1 MNDIIKKLNDFAE
14 ANRKYLESQGVELSE
29 EDQKILDE
37 YTKRF
42 GGLPADGGFS
52 APETKHERAGSGGDP
67 FGIRRR
73 LCRMADPAVLTNPRT
88 NM

>member
-1 MNDIIKKLNDFAE
+1 MYPISSRALPISAIPNDFAE

-52 APETKHERAGSGGDP
+52 VEAAKECLRTGKDFYSGFPDDVIP
-67 FGIRRR
+67 
-73 LCRMADPAVLTNPRT
+73 
-88 NM
+88 